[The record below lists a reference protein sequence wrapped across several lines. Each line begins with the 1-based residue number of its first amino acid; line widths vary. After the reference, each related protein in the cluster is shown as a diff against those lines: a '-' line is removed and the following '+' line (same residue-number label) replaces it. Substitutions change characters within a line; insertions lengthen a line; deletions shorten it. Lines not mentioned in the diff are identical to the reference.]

1 MLPFYYVCSHGGQ
14 MDKINDII
22 DKIKEFS
29 EKINSLSFL
38 NRTPSKKFIITAFS
52 LILLIIGIFSLMTV
66 VSEMKDSGSETTAE
80 NTLTAAS
87 SVGEKALQEIK
98 GNFLLVLTQD
108 GNEKI
113 ELMALLRLDSEG
125 KRVSVSFVNPT
136 EKTDVNGFLGDM
148 NEHLKNGG
156 INELVWSVGELADIS
171 IERYI
176 IGDEQNFI
184 DFMKSLGDTE
194 MNITEK
200 VSYTHRGIPIIIEE
214 GVQKLSAD
222 IMLKYFV
229 YLCGKYET
237 APEKLVEAMIIYG
250 KKMFDSTED
259 AVLDESF
266 GKMIK
271 NFSTNISVVD
281 FTDYRNAVKALASS
295 ENHIEIAIEAN
306 PSNLK

>member
-1 MLPFYYVCSHGGQ
+1 
-14 MDKINDII
+14 MDKIELIT

-38 NRTPSKKFIITAFS
+38 NRTPSKRFIITAFT
-52 LILLIIGIFSLMTV
+52 LIVLLIGVFSAVTV
-66 VSEMKDSGSETTAE
+66 ISESRGNNVEATGSDITEYVATDVT
-80 NTLTAAS
+80 
-87 SVGEKALQEIK
+87 EKALQEIK

-113 ELMALLRLDSEG
+113 ELLALTRLDSADN
-125 KRVSVSFVNPT
+125 KVSISFISPEEMT
-136 EKTDVNGFLGDM
+136 GVNGILGDM

-171 IERYI
+171 IEGYV

-184 DFMKSLGDTE
+184 DFIKSLGETE

-200 VSYTHRGIPIIIEE
+200 VEYTHRGIPIIIEK

-229 YLCGKYET
+229 YLCENYES
-237 APEKLVEAMIIYG
+237 APEKLVEAMIVYG

-259 AVLDESF
+259 SVIDESF

-271 NFSTNISVVD
+271 NFSTDISVVD
-281 FTDYRNAVKALASS
+281 FTNYRRAVKNLASS
-295 ENHIEIAIEAN
+295 ENHVEISIETDPA
-306 PSNLK
+306 NLK